1 VEVNEVDLGF
11 FLFHIFYVIYTW
23 GFNDQLGVYRLKKS
37 NGKIAKM
44 PILGVEHVAYSN
56 FLTYYSWIRNSLIYF
71 VCSLL

>member
-11 FLFHIFYVIYTW
+11 YFFRIVYIIYAC

-37 NGKIAKM
+37 NGKIAKT

-56 FLTYYSWIRNSLIYF
+56 FLTYYS
-71 VCSLL
+71 